1 MNLSTQAAIDILA
14 KLDQNTWDF
23 KQWRQLMILC
33 FDQKDTDTLKTLQIV
48 VEGLENLFESRKRKA
63 KEEFDTALKSARET
77 GRSSRDKLPNPVIDH
92 VFLSERQKKAFQI
105 LARTPDDPKI
115 LQLVADFF
123 SNDFNLPQT
132 AQKLYE
138 RALQFNPADSNLEQ
152 VLKEMLERLQASPIQ
167 RPPPGQNVVEVV
179 PSRFSKAKAA
189 DLIRKSGRIQ
199 LDITPTDAPAPPVP
213 IYDKLLK
220 QLSEIQTKLASF
232 GPSPESAGMDL
243 ASIESQVKTLQTRL
257 RVLERNKNSPLSSI
271 LSGEKGLGAIEDQI
285 SNLQKKLH
293 LKEEAEPDAPASRVA
308 ETPPS
313 KPEAPTS
320 LVKTVPLPASLQAV
334 PPPPPPPD
342 ATSEDLLHQ
351 CLVHIQEGALDQ
363 AFTTAR
369 QALTLECDS
378 NLAWTT
384 LTTLGF
390 AFYEKRELDQAV
402 AAYKQ
407 ASELAPDAIESWFN
421 LGVAHQENG
430 QLEEALESYL
440 RASAVDPN
448 HPKVLCNLGAIYFQ
462 LFRHEE
468 AERNLRSA
476 LEIKPDYARAWDNL
490 AAALCAQERL
500 EEAATACRQ
509 ALKFKQ
515 EYPDAWFKLGVISFQ
530 REDYE
535 TAVQALEEVR
545 RLSPRFSV
553 AECYLAMALSR
564 LGRVEEAVT
573 VCEHFMS
580 VDPGCEL
587 GWQAWNELGL
597 AYFSSNAHEP
607 ASMAYQTSID
617 LKNDEPE
624 TWLNLGIS
632 FHQLGKMTDAI
643 RCYSETVR
651 LDPTH
656 VRGWHN
662 LGVAAL
668 DLHQPGEAS
677 KAFEKAAQL
686 SPKDANAW
694 YDYGISLEK
703 EGRMEEA
710 IQAFDRSLK
719 LSPNT
724 PKFPA
729 PAPAI

>member
-1 MNLSTQAAIDILA
+1 MNLTTQAAIDILA
-14 KLDQNTWDF
+14 KIDQNTWDF

-48 VEGLENLFESRKRKA
+48 VEGLESLFDSRKRKA
-63 KEEFDTALKSARET
+63 RDEFDSALKTAREK
-77 GRSSRDKLPNPVIDH
+77 GRGTRDKLPNPVIDH
-92 VFLSERQKKAFQI
+92 VFFSERQKKAFQI

-123 SNDFNLPQT
+123 SRDFSLPQT

-152 VLKEMLERLQASPIQ
+152 VLKEMLERLQASPVQ
-167 RPPPGQNVVEVV
+167 SPPPGQNLVEVV
-179 PSRFSKAKAA
+179 PSRFSAAKAA

-199 LDITPTDAPAPPVP
+199 LDISPSDTPAAISVPV
-213 IYDKLLK
+213 YDKLFK
-220 QLSEIQTKLASF
+220 QLGEIRAKLTSLE
-232 GPSPESAGMDL
+232 PSTESSGMDL
-243 ASIESQVKTLQTRL
+243 ASIESQVRTLQTRL
-257 RVLERNKNSPLSSI
+257 HVLERNKNSPLSSI

-285 SNLQKKLH
+285 SNLQKKLQI
-293 LKEEAEPDAPASRVA
+293 KEESPADVTDGRLA
-308 ETPPS
+308 ETPPA
-313 KPEAPTS
+313 APAIPAPI
-320 LVKTVPLPASLQAV
+320 VKTVPLPTSLQMV
-334 PPPPPPPD
+334 PPPPVD
-342 ATSEDLLHQ
+342 ATSEDLLHE

-363 AFTTAR
+363 AFTAAK
-369 QALTLECDS
+369 QALTMESDPS
-378 NLAWTT
+378 LAWTT

-390 AFYEKRELDQAV
+390 AFYEKRDLDQAV

-407 ASELAPDAIESWFN
+407 ASDLSPDAIESWFN

-430 QLEEALESYL
+430 QLEEALEAYL
-440 RASAVDPN
+440 RASAIDPN

-500 EEAATACRQ
+500 DEATAACRQ

-515 EYPDAWFKLGVISFQ
+515 DYPDAWFKLGVISFQ

-545 RLSPRFSV
+545 RLSSRFAV

-564 LGRVEEAVT
+564 LGRVDEAVT

-580 VDPGCEL
+580 VDAGCEM

-597 AYFSSNAHEP
+597 AYFSSGAFEP

-617 LKNDEPE
+617 LRRDEPE

-643 RCYSETVR
+643 RCYQETVR
-651 LDPTH
+651 LDPVH
-656 VRGWHN
+656 VRAWHN

-668 DLHQPGEAS
+668 DLHQPNEAS

-694 YDYGISLEK
+694 YDYGVSLEK
-703 EGRMEEA
+703 EGKMEEA

-724 PKFPA
+724 PKIPQPA
-729 PAPAI
+729 A